1 MSKFLILDIYSDRGI
16 NMDMFVEESTFEK
29 IIEDYESGNTEE
41 FIVKKFLGLDVMDLK
56 KIDYE
61 QEVIEFGYQY
71 DLQCENEN
79 HKNIQKKSFNKIVI
93 LNLDKIDKDFSSHV
107 DVLYT
112 INKHGVLDLEEYE
125 SM

>member
-41 FIVKKFLGLDVMDLK
+41 SIVRNLGLDVMDLK

-93 LNLDKIDKDFSSHV
+93 INLDKVDKDFSSYI

>member
-93 LNLDKIDKDFSSHV
+93 INLDKVDKDFSSHI

-112 INKHGVLDLEEYE
+112 INKHGILDLEEYE

>member
-41 FIVKKFLGLDVMDLK
+41 FIVKNFLGLDVMDLT

-93 LNLDKIDKDFSSHV
+93 INLDKIDKDFSSHV

>member
-41 FIVKKFLGLDVMDLK
+41 SIVRNLGLDVMDLK

-93 LNLDKIDKDFSSHV
+93 INLDKVDKDFSSHI

>member
-41 FIVKKFLGLDVMDLK
+41 SIVRNLGLDVMDLK

-93 LNLDKIDKDFSSHV
+93 INLDKVDKDFSSHIN
-107 DVLYT
+107 VLYT

>member
-93 LNLDKIDKDFSSHV
+93 INLDKVDKDFSSHI